1 MSAELCSGHTAVCVV
16 RPARAYRV
24 WPANTPVVVLCDP
37 CATRLGEM
45 GLGLEEALPEWRRR
59 LTARDNT
66 GSILTGA
73 RR

>member
-1 MSAELCSGHTAVCVV
+1 MTCRGATSACIAT
-16 RPARAYRV
+16 PARAYRR
-24 WPANTPVVVLCDP
+24 WPGNEPVVLCDP
-37 CATRLGEM
+37 CATRLREM

-59 LTARDNT
+59 LAARDNT